1 MALVTAQQAQRSTS
15 IPRPSMDG
23 VVVPGLMARALDL
36 QYRKGFCDFVDTVFP
51 NIYYSYS
58 NRVELPWFD
67 VVHGEQGT
75 GKALDWG
82 VRSLGAFQLGKAN
95 GKQEQIIASQE
106 MYGRGLRHLVQTLK
120 SPTAVSTDA
129 TLGAAILLGIYE
141 LMNATADKSWLL
153 HSRGISHLF
162 QLRGA
167 KGHTRGFGRTL
178 LLSFRG
184 LLVFEAFTRGEPC
197 FLETEEWRSI
207 LPQILEDEER
217 RGMSCRLGQ
226 LMDFAFNEIAQCP
239 GYLVKAKAL
248 VGSSQTTKAE
258 IEDLISAVNKS
269 REILS
274 DVETQMLA
282 GIKADLEGNEKESQ
296 AFFGLIPSRIKN
308 DSVRFSVEGVRSGLA
323 LLQQL
328 SVVLLADQT
337 RQKSETPWLTLCP
350 NHTYNE
356 CEVIKDTDELSRL
369 TQERSRLHPTG
380 PQQQSS
386 AKLWHDRI
394 ALSMGM
400 PEKG

>member
-1 MALVTAQQAQRSTS
+1 MTLVTAQQTQHSTS
-15 IPRPSMDG
+15 IPRPSMDE
-23 VVVPGLMARALDL
+23 VLVPGLMARALDQ

-58 NRVELPWFD
+58 TRVELPWFD
-67 VVHGEQGT
+67 IVHGEQCT

-82 VRSLGAFQLGKAN
+82 VRSLGAFQLGKAS
-95 GKQEQIIASQE
+95 GKQEQILTSQE
-106 MYGRGLRHLVQTLK
+106 MYGRGLRHLVQSLK
-120 SPTAVSTDA
+120 SSAAASTDA
-129 TLGAAILLGIYE
+129 TLGAAILLGVYE

-207 LPQILEDEER
+207 LPQVLEDEER
-217 RGMSCRLGQ
+217 RGRSCRLGQ

-239 GYLVKAKAL
+239 GYLVKTKVL
-248 VGSSQTTKAE
+248 VGSSRAAE
-258 IEDLISAVNKS
+258 AERENLICAVNKS

-282 GIKADLEGNEKESQ
+282 GIKADLEGNEKESRE
-296 AFFGLIPSRIKN
+296 FFGLIPSWIKD

-323 LLQQL
+323 LLRQL
-328 SVVLLADQT
+328 SVVLSADQT
-337 RQKSETPWLTLCP
+337 RQKSVSPWLTLGP
-350 NHTYNE
+350 NHNE
-356 CEVIKDTDELSRL
+356 WEVVKDTDQLARL
-369 TQERSRLHPTG
+369 TQERSRLHLMG
-380 PQQQSS
+380 PRQQSS
-386 AKLWHDRI
+386 GKLWHDRI